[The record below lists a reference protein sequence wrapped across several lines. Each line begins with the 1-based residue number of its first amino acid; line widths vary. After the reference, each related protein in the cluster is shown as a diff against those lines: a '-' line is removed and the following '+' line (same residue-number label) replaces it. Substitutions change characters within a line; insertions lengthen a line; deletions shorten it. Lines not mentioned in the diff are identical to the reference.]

1 MHHFLGSGAL
11 LLSQKKE
18 NLICTCVM
26 VMGSIVKGP
35 SIKNVRTQSIGG
47 IINGGKIATY
57 VSMKMWGH

>member
-1 MHHFLGSGAL
+1 
-11 LLSQKKE
+11 
-18 NLICTCVM
+18 M